1 MNRNLIN
8 ISSLALSKL
17 KSIITENNMK
27 AVRLSLKTGGCNGFE
42 YNLEPTL
49 TLEKDD
55 EHFSKDGVN
64 VYICSKSLLFLIGTD
79 IDWKK
84 NIMGETFVFNNPNA
98 TSKCGCGS
106 SFSA

>member
-1 MNRNLIN
+1 MSKNIIN
-8 ISSLALSKL
+8 ISSIALNKL
-17 KSIITENNMK
+17 KTIITENNMK
-27 AVRLSLKTGGCNGFE
+27 AVRFSLKTGGCNGFE
-42 YNLEPTL
+42 YKLEPIQKL
-49 TLEKDD
+49 DKND
-55 EHFSKDGVN
+55 EHFLKDGVN
-64 VYICSKSLLFLIGTD
+64 VYICNKSLLFLIGTT

>member
-1 MNRNLIN
+1 MSKNIIN
-8 ISSLALSKL
+8 ISSIALNKL
-17 KSIITENNMK
+17 KTIITENNMK

-42 YNLEPTL
+42 YKLEPIQKL
-49 TLEKDD
+49 DKND
-55 EHFSKDGVN
+55 EHFLKDGVN
-64 VYICSKSLLFLIGTD
+64 VYICSKSLLFLIGTT

>member
-1 MNRNLIN
+1 MSKNIIN
-8 ISSLALSKL
+8 ISSIALNKL
-17 KSIITENNMK
+17 KTIITENNMK

-42 YNLEPTL
+42 YKLEPIQKL
-49 TLEKDD
+49 DKND
-55 EHFSKDGVN
+55 EHFFKDGVN
-64 VYICSKSLLFLIGTD
+64 VYICNKSLLFLIGTT

>member
-1 MNRNLIN
+1 MMNIFL
-8 ISSLALSKL
+8 
-17 KSIITENNMK
+17 
-27 AVRLSLKTGGCNGFE
+27 
-42 YNLEPTL
+42 
-49 TLEKDD
+49 
-55 EHFSKDGVN
+55 KDGVN
-64 VYICSKSLLFLIGTD
+64 VYICNKSLLFLIGTT